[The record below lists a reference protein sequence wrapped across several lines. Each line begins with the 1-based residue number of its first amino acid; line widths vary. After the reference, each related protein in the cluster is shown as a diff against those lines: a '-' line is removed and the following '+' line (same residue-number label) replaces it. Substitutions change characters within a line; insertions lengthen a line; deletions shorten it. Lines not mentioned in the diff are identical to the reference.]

1 MDYIFDTEVFEN
13 NFNVKK
19 SDEIKLGSL
28 RLSHIADKMF
38 RLFPYKATGKNASPI
53 VEELSEII
61 SHFFQLA
68 LEIKTENMD
77 FESLCQNIIDNID
90 ISPEDIDYLKKVI
103 DCFFFKDDKFVAN
116 NIGLYIYQSGD
127 KNKSVERLAF
137 FLFCILGMDSNDC
150 NEIKKAADNYT
161 YNVLEKMVRDY
172 IPTKNITDNK
182 TEKKYFAVC
191 KEVQQR
197 FKKDFKFMLFA
208 GMTEPEDL
216 SNLLSIYY
224 FFYVS
229 QTCLIL
235 DKFCEGDR
243 NDYVKL
249 YYALDWEKVSRN
261 RLCCKAGWEALQ
273 PAVNHIFCHAITLE
287 LINQHKD
294 EFQMHDYIMLN
305 DYIAGNPQRDE
316 LVSLEIKKA
325 EDAYTSC
332 IGDYNGF
339 SEIVY
344 LDSDLKTN
352 SAVQHL
358 FKCVEAQFLNT
369 ERKRANQ
376 FYIEKFTEFCKSR
389 WLKNRKKS
397 GLVLNLT
404 ERDIIFLTKLC
415 IRDQDE
421 MRLNSLFV
429 EYEMRGINLDNTS
442 KSYLQDYFTKLNLID
457 KKSDSGD
464 AQYVKRIL

>member
-1 MDYIFDTEVFEN
+1 MDYIFDNGVFET

-19 SDEIKLGSL
+19 GNEVKPGSL
-28 RLSHIADKMF
+28 RLSHIPDKMF
-38 RLFPYKATGKNASPI
+38 RLFPYKATGKSASPI
-53 VEELSEII
+53 VQELSEII

-68 LEIKTENMD
+68 LGIKAESMD

-90 ISPEDIDYLKKVI
+90 ISPEDVDYLKKVVYS
-103 DCFFFKDDKFVAN
+103 FFFKDGEFVAN
-116 NIGLYIYQSGD
+116 NIGLYIYQSGER
-127 KNKSVERLAF
+127 NKSIERLAF
-137 FLFCILGMDSNDC
+137 FLFCILGLDSNDC
-150 NEIKKAADNYT
+150 NEIKKAADKYT
-161 YNVLEKMVRDY
+161 YNVLEKIVKDY
-172 IPTKNITDNK
+172 IPTKNISENK
-182 TEKKYFAVC
+182 IEKKYFAVC

-197 FKKDFKFMLFA
+197 FKRDFKFMLFA

-216 SNLLSIYY
+216 SNLLAVYY

-235 DKFCEGDR
+235 DKFCIGDR
-243 NDYVKL
+243 NEYVKL

-287 LINQHKD
+287 LINQHSD
-294 EFQMHDYIMLN
+294 EDQMYDYIMLKE
-305 DYIAGNPQRDE
+305 YIAEDSKKDE
-316 LVSLEIKKA
+316 LVSLEIEKA
-325 EDAYTSC
+325 ENAYIYC
-332 IGDYNGF
+332 VGDYSGF
-339 SEIVY
+339 SEIMY
-344 LDSDLKTN
+344 TESNLKTN
-352 SAVQHL
+352 NAVQHL
-358 FKCVEAQFLNT
+358 FRCVEAQFLNT

-376 FYIEKFTEFCKSR
+376 FYIEKFTEFCKCR

-415 IRDQDE
+415 IRDQEE
-421 MRLNSLFV
+421 MRLNTLFV

-442 KSYLQDYFTKLNLID
+442 KGYLQEYFTKLNLID